1 MPRQPMK
8 RLNALS
14 LLLGLAVAVP
24 IAGCSQSDLAIIKKS
39 QEPVEGGSCRDMEN
53 YFNQN
58 FGRSDTKFSNYE
70 GTVQVYVTTYLYCDG
85 GVVIQSLPTGKKTC
99 SANIVLNTVDKKMEW
114 NAVSNGD
121 CFVSQ

>member
-1 MPRQPMK
+1 MK
-8 RLNALS
+8 RLNAFS

-24 IAGCSQSDLAIIKKS
+24 IAGCSQMIKA
-39 QEPVEGGSCRDMEN
+39 QEPVEGGSCRDLEN

-70 GTVQVYVTTYLYCDG
+70 GRVELFVAYLRCGD
-85 GVVIQSLPTGKKTC
+85 GVVIQTLPTGKKTC
-99 SANIVLNTVDKKMEW
+99 PSTIAYNLNDKRLTWE
-114 NAVSNGD
+114 ATAD

>member
-1 MPRQPMK
+1 VK
-8 RLNALS
+8 RLNAFS

-24 IAGCSQSDLAIIKKS
+24 IAGCSQKA

-58 FGRSDTKFSNYE
+58 FGRNDTKFSNYE
-70 GTVQVYVTTYLYCDG
+70 GQVELFVMYLRCGG
-85 GVVIQSLPTGKKTC
+85 GVVIQTLPTGKKTC
-99 SANIVLNTVDKKMEW
+99 PSIIAYNLNNKRLTWE
-114 NAVSNGD
+114 STED